1 MKYIKF
7 YDVNIS
13 KMDSKQLEEIFDR
26 IKEEIE
32 YHYNFN
38 NKYPEF
44 VHVYGNYISYM
55 ADKHPSSH
63 LVMAIWFYLKP
74 VKALFFCLYIEHMF
88 YIK

>member
-1 MKYIKF
+1 MKGGKKMKYIKF

-32 YHYNFN
+32 YHYNTY

-55 ADKHPSSH
+55 VDKHPSSH
-63 LVMAIWFYLKP
+63 LVMAI
-74 VKALFFCLYIEHMF
+74 
-88 YIK
+88 

>member
-7 YDVNIS
+7 YDVNIN
-13 KMDSKQLEEIFDR
+13 KMDSKQLEEIFVR

-32 YHYNFN
+32 YHYNTY

-44 VHVYGNYISYM
+44 IHVYGNYVNYM

-63 LVMAIWFYLKP
+63 LVMAI
-74 VKALFFCLYIEHMF
+74 
-88 YIK
+88 